1 MLIKHG
7 KVGNNLYYT
16 IFENALNYTM
26 YKSPFAYY
34 LGDYIDDNVED
45 PILSINVDD
54 ENLYILSSENL
65 LSLLSLKINCEF
77 IKMTKEEANNCF
89 NNHLKLRIFVKRIY
103 R

>member
-7 KVGNNLYYT
+7 KVGKNLYYT
-16 IFENALNYTM
+16 IIENALNYTM

-65 LSLLSLKINCEF
+65 VSLLSLKINCEF
-77 IKMTKEEANNCF
+77 IKWQKKKQIIV
-89 NNHLKLRIFVKRIY
+89 LIII
-103 R
+103 

>member
-7 KVGNNLYYT
+7 KVGKNLYYT
-16 IFENALNYTM
+16 IIENALNYTM
-26 YKSPFAYY
+26 YKSPFAYS

-45 PILSINVDD
+45 PLLSINVDGD
-54 ENLYILSSENL
+54 NILSSENL
-65 LSLLSLKINCEF
+65 LSLLSLKINCEL

-89 NNHLKLRIFVKRIY
+89 NNHLKLRMFVKRIY